1 METSMASKGYSG
13 FINRL
18 VAGSEKSEDYARDKL
33 PSNRWEL
40 FWDIFKGR
48 FGKLFIINFLTLIFI
63 LPIAMLIFFRYVSLV
78 SYGMSYPFNTGFGV
92 GYLAP
97 VALTGLSEQI
107 VFNTDVKMFLLLPI
121 LSLIA
126 SVGLS
131 GGLYIIRNLVWT
143 EGVFVANDFWKG
155 VKQNFKQI
163 ALTCFIYSIF
173 LYVSIAT
180 IDLAN
185 YNVAIGEN
193 SRWLYFV
200 ILAFTILVISFIT
213 IMVMHMLTLC
223 VTYEYKFFELV
234 RNAFF
239 FTIGNFVTS
248 IVFLAL
254 GGAFILLLLFDGFI
268 FYLSLIILAIF
279 GLSLFMLVWTVF
291 CQHLYDK
298 FLNDKVKGAV
308 KNRGIYAK
316 VKKDQSSAIKKHKE
330 EIDYALAN
338 SMLSSRPIKPIT
350 DEELTLHELP
360 QSFSRSDI
368 EKLNESRRILY
379 EDNENYIREHLGDE
393 KYKQMQEAKK
403 NADAIDEE
411 RQKRIEK
418 AKKELEKRNKKK

>member
-1 METSMASKGYSG
+1 MASKGYRG

-18 VAGSEKSEDYARDKL
+18 VAGSEKSEEYARNKL

-48 FGKLFIINFLTLIFI
+48 FGKLIIINFLTLIFL
-63 LPIAMLIFFRYVSLV
+63 LPIALLIFFRYVSIV
-78 SYGMSYPFNTGFGV
+78 GYGMTYPFNTGFGV
-92 GYLAP
+92 GYAAP
-97 VALTGLSEQI
+97 VTLIGLSEQI
-107 VFNTDVKMFLLLPI
+107 VFNTDVKLFLILPI

-143 EGVFVANDFWKG
+143 EGVFVASDFWKG
-155 VKQNFKQI
+155 VKQNFKQV

-173 LYVSIAT
+173 VYITIAT

-185 YNVAIGEN
+185 YNVVIGQN
-193 SRWLYFV
+193 SKLLYYT
-200 ILAFTILVISFIT
+200 ILIFTILVISFLT
-213 IMVMHMLTLC
+213 IMAMHMLALC
-223 VTYEYKFFELV
+223 VTYEYKFMELV

-239 FTIGNFVTS
+239 FTIGNFLTS
-248 IVFLAL
+248 VAFIVL
-254 GGAFILLLLFDGFI
+254 GGIFVLLLLFDGFV
-268 FYLSLIILAIF
+268 FYLSLIILAVF
-279 GLSLFMLVWTVF
+279 GLSLFVLVWTVF
-291 CQHLYDK
+291 CQYLYDK
-298 FLNDKVKGAV
+298 YLNDKVKGAV

-330 EIDYALAN
+330 EIDYAIAN

-350 DEELTLHELP
+350 DDELTLHELP

-393 KYKQMQEAKK
+393 KYRQMQEAKK
-403 NADAIDEE
+403 NADVYHEE

-418 AKKELEKRNKKK
+418 AKRELEKRNKKK